1 MAISRFLFTAVMVGL
16 AWNLNMNAVAEAR
29 ELGVYEPV
37 VRGEE
42 GIIRIGGKPMVFYA
56 GDGDMEDEIH
66 YNSEAHQ
73 HPWLA
78 TSISLFILLF
88 LIFFIIRFAA
98 SMGEGEEERRR
109 FLRMD

>member
-66 YNSEAHQ
+66 YNSE
-73 HPWLA
+73 
-78 TSISLFILLF
+78 
-88 LIFFIIRFAA
+88 
-98 SMGEGEEERRR
+98 GEGGRAKRRTR
-109 FLRMD
+109 RKMANEVPLGGCEVA